1 MKAAAAAAAAA
12 ILVIAFLAPA
22 LSFAPAFA
30 QAQNEL
36 QFSPEVPTKKSN
48 ILLQP
53 FR

>member
-1 MKAAAAAAAAA
+1 VVVAAATA
-12 ILVIAFLAPA
+12 ILVLAFLAPA
-22 LSFAPAFA
+22 LSFIPAFA

-36 QFSPEVPTKKSN
+36 RFSAEVPTKKSN